1 MYYNMKIST
10 VIQVETEEESEVNL
24 IKLMA
29 LIPEMLC
36 DLFQCTSPFLTCPFL
51 KFHKYNSFSVFKVW
65 RNESHKLFQAN
76 YFPSFYYA
84 LYIPRRQYTRGHWQ
98 LKKKKTKN
106 HFDHHL
112 FLLDSPNLVQRKGK
126 QFQYV
131 RQLEQEKEV
140 QNGSG

>member
-84 LYIPRRQYTRGHWQ
+84 LYIPRR
-98 LKKKKTKN
+98 
-106 HFDHHL
+106 
-112 FLLDSPNLVQRKGK
+112 
-126 QFQYV
+126 
-131 RQLEQEKEV
+131 
-140 QNGSG
+140 